1 MKRQT
6 FASSVLR
13 EEWDHDTRTY
23 RRFDATG
30 VQVEQRPYVADE
42 HAEADASVAA
52 AQVTANEATVTGALG
67 GSQVFDAL
75 RQVAAGTGTFATAAA
90 RDAAIRT
97 CARALVLLVRLQL
110 RRLDAA
116 D

>member
-1 MKRQT
+1 MRRQVFT
-6 FASSVLR
+6 SSVLR

-30 VQVEQRPYVADE
+30 AQAEARPYT
-42 HAEADASVAA
+42 AEEAAQADADLAA
-52 AQVTANEATVTGALG
+52 AQQTANEAAVTGALG
-67 GSQVFDAL
+67 GAQVFDAL

-110 RRLDAA
+110 RRLDAT